1 MDRGFSTL
9 VNFLYLVD
17 RWTDFF
23 NTRLFFYIWWTG
35 GQRFFNTIQFLISGG
50 LVDRGFSTLVFFWG
64 TGGQRFFNTS
74 FFLVDWWTEVF
85 QH

>member
-9 VNFLYLVD
+9 VF
-17 RWTDFF
+17 
-23 NTRLFFYIWWTG
+23 
-35 GQRFFNTIQFLISGG
+35 SGG
-50 LVDRGFSTLVFFWG
+50 LVDRGFSTLVFFWW